1 MKKMRL
7 NKLEKMTLIKYKK
20 SKTKILN
27 KFSGEINKIIK
38 NKSKS
43 KGTKREEIER
53 DRESEIFGCFVRK
66 RKRGKKILLPLTH
79 ISVQRKIRKK
89 IYIVHIFLL
98 KTCFIM

>member
-66 RKRGKKILLPLTH
+66 R
-79 ISVQRKIRKK
+79 
-89 IYIVHIFLL
+89 
-98 KTCFIM
+98 

>member
-1 MKKMRL
+1 MGDKHGPLSMMKKMRI

-66 RKRGKKILLPLTH
+66 R
-79 ISVQRKIRKK
+79 
-89 IYIVHIFLL
+89 
-98 KTCFIM
+98 